1 MNLLRGSKLK
11 FVLGMCGM
19 FNMQKEEVHVHMM
32 YHRSTAAKGQRFLR
46 GIR

>member
-1 MNLLRGSKLK
+1 MNLLCSSKLK

-32 YHRSTAAKGQRFLR
+32 YRRSTAANGQRFLR
-46 GIR
+46 GIK